1 MNRNAWEG
9 LTASVVF
16 AAASFG
22 MLHTAQFG
30 FAPHTGAEALP
41 FESTVA
47 RVRTAAGMRSLSAAV
62 RRSQASHGGYS
73 AGSYWGWIEQG
84 WAMP

>member
-47 RVRTAAGMRSLSAAV
+47 RVRT
-62 RRSQASHGGYS
+62 SHGGYS